1 LYTGSLTNTAE
12 YKSCGDMKSYVSSMI
27 NMAAVTG
34 DDAAKHDESCFASFK
49 RVMSGVFDFSLL
61 KTIAFLPILAAGFF
75 CFFGL

>member
-1 LYTGSLTNTAE
+1 
-12 YKSCGDMKSYVSSMI
+12 MI